1 VKLSAANAGP
11 APKAMLAT
19 NTAKNPK
26 TIALFMSRTSLSAK
40 FLAANSHGAKAF
52 PTFPAIVLLFYED
65 IKEQSPSL
73 FKYKHKRRENIVRMS
88 LIIL

>member
-19 NTAKNPK
+19 NTAKKPK
-26 TIALFMSRTSLSAK
+26 TIALFMSHTSLSAK
-40 FLAANSHGAKAF
+40 FLAANSHDGKASA
-52 PTFPAIVLLFYED
+52 TFPATALPFYED
-65 IKEQSPSL
+65 IKERGPPF
-73 FKYKHKRRENIVRMS
+73 FKYKHKLRGNIVRMS

>member
-19 NTAKNPK
+19 NTAKKPK

-40 FLAANSHGAKAF
+40 FLAANSHGAKASPPF
-52 PTFPAIVLLFYED
+52 PVVALLYYED
-65 IKEQSPSL
+65 IKERSESFPL
-73 FKYKHKRRENIVRMS
+73 YI
-88 LIIL
+88 